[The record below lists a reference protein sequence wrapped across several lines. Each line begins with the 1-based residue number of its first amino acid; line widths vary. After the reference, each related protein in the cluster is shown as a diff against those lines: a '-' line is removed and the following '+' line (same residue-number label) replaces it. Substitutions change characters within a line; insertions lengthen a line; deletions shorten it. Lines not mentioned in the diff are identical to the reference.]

1 MNFSVCVAF
10 TLRCE
15 GGFSITPEDRGNWTS
30 GEIGVGILKG
40 TNFGLSAASYPHLE
54 LRGLSA
60 AAAAAIYRR
69 DYWQKI
75 NGDALPAGAD
85 LMVFDHAVNAGVGAS
100 LRLLQAALAVPVDGE
115 MGPHTL
121 TAARRTDADELI
133 RSLSQAQMA
142 FYEAGADVIFK
153 RGQLRRVAL
162 RTEAA
167 RAMRAQGDVIA

>member
-15 GGFSITPEDRGNWTS
+15 GGFSMTPEDRGNWTS

-54 LRGLSA
+54 LRGLNA

-85 LMVFDHAVNAGVGAS
+85 LMVFDHAVNAGVGGS
-100 LRLLQAALAVPVDGE
+100 VRLFQAALEVPVDGE
-115 MGPHTL
+115 IGPHTL
-121 TAARRTDADELI
+121 TAVSRADANELI
-133 RSLSQAQMA
+133 LRLSQGQTA
-142 FYEAGADVIFK
+142 FYEADTDMIFK
-153 RGQLRRVAL
+153 HGQLRRVAL

-167 RAMRAQGDVIA
+167 LAMRARGDVIA